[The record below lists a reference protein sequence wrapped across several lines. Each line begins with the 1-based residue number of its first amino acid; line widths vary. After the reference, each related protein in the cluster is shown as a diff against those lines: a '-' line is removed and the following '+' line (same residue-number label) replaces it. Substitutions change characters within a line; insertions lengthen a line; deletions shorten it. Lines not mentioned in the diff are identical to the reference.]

1 MTPDICPQCGALV
14 PAKAKACPECG
25 SCEETGWS
33 DSAKCDALGIPDDSF
48 DYNEFVENEF
58 SPKKASPQGLAVF
71 WKVVA
76 IVVLLS
82 ALFFFFR

>member
-1 MTPDICPQCGALV
+1 V
-14 PAKAKACPECG
+14 PERAKACPECG

-58 SPKKASPQGLAVF
+58 GDKKAVRQGPPLF
-71 WKVVA
+71 WRIVA
-76 IVVLLS
+76 ALVLLA
-82 ALFFFFR
+82 ALFLFWRFK